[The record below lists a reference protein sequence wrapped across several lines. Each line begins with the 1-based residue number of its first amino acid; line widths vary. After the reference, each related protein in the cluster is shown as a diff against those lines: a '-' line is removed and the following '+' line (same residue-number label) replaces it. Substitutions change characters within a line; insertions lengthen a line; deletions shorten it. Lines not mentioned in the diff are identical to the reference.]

1 LDQGRE
7 QVQVINVRCGELV
20 TVAVSGDYGKPRPAL
35 IIQADA
41 FDSLSSVTVAPLT
54 SEIYQ
59 APLFRVT
66 IQPGKETGLRRVSQ
80 VMVDKITTVP
90 RAKIG
95 QRMGSIEASTLR
107 AVNLAIKGFLD
118 LE

>member
-1 LDQGRE
+1 MNIKRGD
-7 QVQVINVRCGELV
+7 LV

-41 FDSLSSVTVAPLT
+41 FESIPSVTIAPLT
-54 SEIYQ
+54 SEIYD
-59 APLFRVT
+59 APLLR
-66 IQPGKETGLRRVSQ
+66 ISIHPGAGVGLRKPSQ

-90 RAKIG
+90 RVKIG
-95 QRMGSIEASTLR
+95 PRIGAVEPATMR
-107 AVNLAIKGFLD
+107 AVSQAIKGFLE

>member
-1 LDQGRE
+1 MLNLKRGD
-7 QVQVINVRCGELV
+7 LV
-20 TVAVSGDYGKPRPAL
+20 TIAVSGDYGKPRPAV

-41 FDSLSSVTVAPLT
+41 FDDLASLTVAPLT

-59 APLFRVT
+59 APLLRVA
-66 IQPGKETGLRRVSQ
+66 IQPGKETGLHKVSQ

-90 RAKIG
+90 RSKIG
-95 QRMGSIEASTLR
+95 QRIGSVEASTLR
-107 AVNLAIKGFLD
+107 ALNQALKGFLD

>member
-1 LDQGRE
+1 MNVGRGDL
-7 QVQVINVRCGELV
+7 VI
-20 TVAVSGDYGKPRPAL
+20 VAVSGDYGKPRPAL

-41 FDSLSSVTVAPLT
+41 FSSLSSVTLAPLT

-59 APLFRVT
+59 APLLRIT

-95 QRMGSIEASTLR
+95 QRIGFVEASILS
-107 AVNLAIKGFLD
+107 AVNRALRGFLD

>member
-1 LDQGRE
+1 MKRGD
-7 QVQVINVRCGELV
+7 LV

-41 FDSLSSVTVAPLT
+41 FHAIPSVTIAPLT
-54 SEIYQ
+54 GEIYE
-59 APLFRVT
+59 APLLRITV
-66 IQPGKETGLRRVSQ
+66 PAGGGSGLRKVSQ

-90 RAKIG
+90 RSKLG
-95 QRMGSIEASTLR
+95 QRIGSVEASTLH
-107 AVNLAIKGFLD
+107 AVNQAIKGFLD